1 MLATWL
7 RRGTACVVMAAALAA
22 CGGGGGGT
30 PLQTTSARGFPL
42 GDLTV
47 QRGSTTVLSLTVE
60 IADNTKAWEKGLMGV
75 SKLAADQGMAFVFG
89 RTVSDQFWMK
99 DTLIPLD
106 ILFAD
111 GAGAVVDMLAM
122 TPCPADPCPT
132 YASSQPYQT
141 AVEVA
146 SGVLAK
152 AGVHTGDV
160 VYLNRRAPVAAS
172 PSATATAG
180 PTH

>member
-1 MLATWL
+1 MSLAVSL
-7 RRGTACVVMAAALAA
+7 VACNS
-22 CGGGGGGT
+22 GGGGT

-47 QRGSTTVLSLTVE
+47 QRGSTQVLSVTVE
-60 IADNTKAWEKGLMGV
+60 IADNAKAWEKGLMGV
-75 SKLAADQGMAFVFG
+75 TNLAPNQGMAFVFG
-89 RTVSDQFWMK
+89 GTVNDQFWMK

-106 ILFAD
+106 ILFA
-111 GAGAVVDMLAM
+111 GSSGAVVDMLTM

-160 VYLNRRAPVAAS
+160 VHLSRRAPATAAAS
-172 PSATATAG
+172 TAATAS
-180 PTH
+180 PTQ